1 MAPDRAPVGDI
12 AAALTVLDT
21 RLKSIGSGEAAGED
35 ELRSRYLESFGP
47 LGAAAVLDGA
57 CTLIYVYMQWLEDA
71 YSSQDEDVM
80 EHVVPWVLGTMKLM
94 KVVDDEGIPTMA
106 ALLVAPVVGISPTLW
121 RREHGPWRKEEMTA
135 LEVAMVLLGL
145 RVNELTG
152 DDDSAV
158 RLITDLLDQF
168 EADDEAGDEADDGA

>member
-1 MAPDRAPVGDI
+1 MSSPLAPDRAPVGDI

-21 RLKSIGSGEAAGED
+21 RLKSLGSGEAAGED
-35 ELRSRYLESFGP
+35 ELRNRYLESFGP
-47 LGAAAVLDGA
+47 QGAADVLDGA

-80 EHVVPWVLGTMKLM
+80 EHVVPWILGTMKLM
-94 KVVDDEGIPTMA
+94 KVVNDEGIPTVA
-106 ALLVAPVVGISPTLW
+106 GLLVAPLVGISPTLW
-121 RREHGPWRKEEMTA
+121 RREHGAWRKEEMTA

-152 DDDSAV
+152 DDDAAV
-158 RLITDLLDQF
+158 KLITDLLDRV
-168 EADDEAGDEADDGA
+168 ESEEDS